1 MTDAFSTE
9 TAHLVYRST
18 LSSENND
25 RTQGLES
32 NIMQRKYALRAQ
44 TAEQLQQKRS
54 GGAVR
59 APSHTYSAP
68 IWAPI
73 RSKWTQRKLT
83 WLKTKFFC
91 RCWCVLVKGIVS
103 FACRIQQLTRSL
115 GAKEIFPGKQLQKIG
130 NSCLPL
136 NVQPKELNEKRGFN
150 IKLFISASCSSAI
163 YHC

>member
-73 RSKWTQRKLT
+73 RSK
-83 WLKTKFFC
+83 
-91 RCWCVLVKGIVS
+91 
-103 FACRIQQLTRSL
+103 
-115 GAKEIFPGKQLQKIG
+115 
-130 NSCLPL
+130 
-136 NVQPKELNEKRGFN
+136 
-150 IKLFISASCSSAI
+150 
-163 YHC
+163 